1 MSGGPPSCNTY
12 CSRYDSARLYGA
24 ARLFAQPP
32 GTEPWLAG
40 HRPQVLQV
48 QAPRILRLNITAM
61 PMPRV
66 FDRVPRMPCVSGRS
80 CRLKSRR
87 CGGRGQHLPGDRV
100 PRLYNPS
107 IARAPAGLCDQCAF
121 VASARA
127 DATHQCDNSGAI
139 NNGYLGRASER
150 ESTCAL
156 HMRST
161 CTLFFALMDHCT
173 AVWYRYLG
181 TAVLMLDKSRLE
193 QAHTMHAPSMHPSTW
208 MHAHPV
214 HSWIRHPS
222 SVTVCARCT
231 GLCICSA
238 GAGCTSRAIRQP
250 SPPTAS
256 AFFHECSSHSGI
268 TMIHPLRHHGTRTC
282 PGSHT
287 VHASHRPY
295 TAACIQCTHGSDRS
309 LRVAQEYLPMARRSA
324 HGIWWGGGLWP
335 PSLA

>member
-1 MSGGPPSCNTY
+1 MTACRGCTIPLSREPPQA
-12 CSRYDSARLYGA
+12 SAISAPLWHPR
-24 ARLFAQPP
+24 
-32 GTEPWLAG
+32 EP
-40 HRPQVLQV
+40 
-48 QAPRILRLNITAM
+48 M
-61 PMPRV
+61 
-66 FDRVPRMPCVSGRS
+66 
-80 CRLKSRR
+80 RR
-87 CGGRGQHLPGDRV
+87 T
-100 PRLYNPS
+100 S
-107 IARAPAGLCDQCAF
+107 ATIRAPSTMGILAEPQRE
-121 VASARA
+121 RA
-127 DATHQCDNSGAI
+127 HA
-139 NNGYLGRASER
+139 
-150 ESTCAL
+150 